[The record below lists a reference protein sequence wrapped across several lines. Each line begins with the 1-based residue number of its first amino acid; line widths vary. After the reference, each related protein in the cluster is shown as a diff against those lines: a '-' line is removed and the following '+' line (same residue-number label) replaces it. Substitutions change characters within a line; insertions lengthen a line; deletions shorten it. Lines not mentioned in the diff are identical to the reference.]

1 MKNELLRRALGS
13 YLGFAVGDALGAT
26 TEFMNP
32 REIKEEYGVH
42 NRIIGGGWLRLK
54 AGRVT
59 DDTEMSLA
67 LGSSIIEQKGFLLTS
82 VADHFVKWM
91 KSKPVDIGST
101 VRRGLRD
108 YVTMGR
114 TEAPYSDQSAGNGA
128 AMRNLPVVLY
138 CFKDWDRFEYISVR
152 QGRITHNNEHSDRI
166 TLVFGEMVRELF
178 ISGDK
183 LKALEIGNRL
193 VRENPKYSYSNY
205 KGEATGYVIDT
216 FKTVMHFFAE
226 GDSFEQILTGTV
238 NQGGDADTNGAL
250 AGMLAGALY
259 GVNNI
264 PSKWLRKLET
274 KVVDSV
280 SEQTGRLLNLEV
292 RVHDAISNG

>member
-32 REIKEEYGVH
+32 REIKDQYGVH
-42 NRIIGGGWLRLK
+42 NRIIGGGWLKLR

-67 LGSSIIEQKGFLLTS
+67 LGASFIEQQGFRLTS
-82 VADHFVKWM
+82 VADHFVNWM

-108 YVTMGR
+108 YVTLGR
-114 TEAPYSDQSAGNGA
+114 TESPYSEQSAGNGA
-128 AMRNLPVVLY
+128 AMRNLPTVLY
-138 CFKDWDRFEYISVR
+138 CLKDWSKFEYMSLA
-152 QGRITHNNEHSDRI
+152 QGRVTHNNEHSDRI
-166 TLVFGEMVRELF
+166 TLVFGEMMREIF
-178 ISGDK
+178 TSGDK
-183 LKALEIGNRL
+183 LKVLEIGNRL
-193 VRENPKYSYSNY
+193 IREYPKYSYSTY
-205 KGEATGYVIDT
+205 KGECSGYVIDT
-216 FKTVMHFFAE
+216 FKTVMYYFAE
-226 GDSFEQILTGTV
+226 GEYFEDTLVNTV
-238 NQGGDADTNGAL
+238 NQGGDADTNGAIV
-250 AGMLAGALY
+250 GMLAGALY

-274 KVVDSV
+274 KTVDAV
-280 SEQTGRLLNLEV
+280 TEQTGRLLNLEV
-292 RVHDAISNG
+292 RVHDEI

>member
-32 REIKEEYGVH
+32 REIKDQYGVH
-42 NRIIGGGWLRLK
+42 NRIIGGGWLKLR

-67 LGSSIIEQKGFLLTS
+67 LGNSIIEQRGFRLTS
-82 VADHFVKWM
+82 AGDHFVNWM

-108 YVTMGR
+108 YVTLGR
-114 TEAPYSDQSAGNGA
+114 TESPYSEQSAGNGA

-138 CFKDWDRFEYISVR
+138 CLKDWAKFEYMSLA
-152 QGRITHNNEHSDRI
+152 QGRLTHNNEHSDRI
-166 TLVFGEMVRELF
+166 TLVFGEMMREIF
-178 ISGDK
+178 TSGDK

-193 VRENPKYSYSNY
+193 IREYPKYSYSNY
-205 KGEATGYVIDT
+205 KGECSGYVIDT

-226 GDSFEQILTGTV
+226 GEYFEDTLVNTV
-238 NQGGDADTNGAL
+238 NQGGDADTNGAIV
-250 AGMLAGALY
+250 GMLAGALY

-264 PSKWLRKLET
+264 PSKWLRKLDT
-274 KVVDSV
+274 KVVDAV

-292 RVHDAISNG
+292 RVHDEI

>member
-32 REIKEEYGVH
+32 REIKEQYGVH
-42 NRIIGGGWLRLK
+42 NRIIGGGWLKLR

-59 DDTEMSLA
+59 DDTEMCLA
-67 LGSSIIEQKGFLLTS
+67 LGNSIIEQQGFRTTS
-82 VADHFVKWM
+82 VADHFVNWM

-114 TEAPYSDQSAGNGA
+114 TESPYSEQSAGNGG
-128 AMRNLPVVLY
+128 AMRNLPLVLY
-138 CFKDWDRFEYISVR
+138 SLKDWSKFEEMSLAQSR
-152 QGRITHNNEHSDRI
+152 LTHNNEHSDRI
-166 TLVFGEMVRELF
+166 TLVFGEMMREIF
-178 ISGDK
+178 TSGDK
-183 LKALEIGNRL
+183 LKSLAIGNRL
-193 VRENPKYSYSNY
+193 IREFPKYSYSNY
-205 KGEATGYVIDT
+205 KGECSGYVVDT

-226 GDSFEQILTGTV
+226 GEYFEDTLVNTV
-238 NQGGDADTNGAL
+238 NQGGDADTNGAIV
-250 AGMLAGALY
+250 GMLAGALY

-274 KVVDSV
+274 KVVDAV
-280 SEQTGRLLNLEV
+280 SEQTGKLLNLEV
-292 RVHDAISNG
+292 RVHDAI